1 MGRILGGAAQGNAPQ
16 NAQGNAKKE
25 EKIGERREKVDR
37 NDQSTVYNK
46 PIPRRGEWVSLGL
59 CLGGEG

>member
-1 MGRILGGAAQGNAPQ
+1 MGRILGGA
-16 NAQGNAKKE
+16 AQGNAKKE

-37 NDQSTVYNK
+37 KDQSTVYNK